1 MVARRLAL
9 AFALLVV
16 PATVSAPASAQ
27 TPVPSAPDVYAPLA
41 ESFFRQGL
49 REFDAGAYDAACAA
63 LTESLRL
70 DPKLGTLL
78 NLALCHEKQG
88 KTASAWIEYTHAAA
102 WAAGIGQTERHDFAS
117 DHVTLL
123 ERRLFRVMLV
133 LPIEPELKVEVDHQS
148 LPEPEPVLPVF
159 LDPGD
164 HLITVSAP
172 GRQRF
177 ETVFH
182 VLPGANAQDLRIPA
196 LQAEVAVA
204 RPPPPAPPPPAIEG
218 VDTRRLAGLVLG
230 AAGLV
235 TVGVSAYLG
244 IRSVVTLGEV
254 GAHCSGN
261 VCDAAGLNL
270 HNQARASETA
280 SLVCL
285 GAGAL
290 ALGTGVALTFTL
302 RSKHP
307 ARKAAASP
315 TLRLEALPGGAG
327 LGFRSPW

>member
-1 MVARRLAL
+1 MVARRVAL
-9 AFALLVV
+9 AFALVAV
-16 PATVSAPASAQ
+16 PATVSAPAHAQ

-88 KTASAWIEYTHAAA
+88 KTASAWVEYTHAAA

-172 GRQRF
+172 GRKRF

-182 VLPGANAQDLRIPA
+182 VLPGANAQDLPIPA
-196 LQAEVAVA
+196 LQAEVVPPL
-204 RPPPPAPPPPAIEG
+204 PPPPPPPPPERP
-218 VDTRRLAGLVLG
+218 DTQRIAGLVIG
-230 AAGLV
+230 AAGLAA
-235 TVGVSAYLG
+235 VGVSAYLG

-270 HNQARASETA
+270 HSQARAAETA

-290 ALGTGVALTFTL
+290 ALGTGAALTFTL

-307 ARKAAASP
+307 ARKTAASP
-315 TLRLEALPGGAG
+315 TLTFQALPAGAG
-327 LGFRSPW
+327 LGFGSLW